1 VSVPVCSRNLKGG
14 GQGPIWVVVPLDGW
28 ICIIVEYIIFF
39 SVALTLLRHHYLKQN
54 NKVGRL
60 VVYLTTHFQ

>member
-1 VSVPVCSRNLKGG
+1 VSVRVCSRNLKGG

-39 SVALTLLRHHYLKQN
+39 SVINFAASSLFETKQQ
-54 NKVGRL
+54 GW
-60 VVYLTTHFQ
+60 